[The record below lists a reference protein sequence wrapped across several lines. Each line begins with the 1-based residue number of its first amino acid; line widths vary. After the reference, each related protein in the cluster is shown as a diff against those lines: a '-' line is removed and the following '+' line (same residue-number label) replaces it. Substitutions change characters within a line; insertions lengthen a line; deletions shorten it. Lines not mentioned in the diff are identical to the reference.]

1 MTLKAETKYPSR
13 RTYVVKVRSDATL
26 DDFCGRLENLV
37 TCQQNDFTSVGELFD
52 LIASDIARS
61 GAEPPNNP
69 SGRQTQE
76 NT

>member
-1 MTLKAETKYPSR
+1 MTLRADPKYPSR

-26 DDFCGRLENLV
+26 EAFCGRLENLV

-52 LIASDIARS
+52 LITSDIAGS
-61 GAEPPNNP
+61 AAEPPNNP
-69 SGRQTQE
+69 SGPEAQE